1 MSKKSKFS
9 HIAISLIGAIIL
21 FCTLLGVEA
30 KILAPNGKAKVL
42 IAKSDIDENTVI
54 TSKNIDKL
62 FKEKEVD
69 GELEVTKSVKDKK
82 DLINTVTTKEINK
95 NEVISKNSFIDKDN
109 LLAKIENPVE
119 TSIKVSDLSQVV
131 GGILREGDIID
142 ISVINS
148 TSGES
153 KVVLENVYVDKAIA
167 SDGTE
172 IDREKNAVA
181 TVLNIIISKEEEEI
195 LNTEIDKGT
204 VRIRKIK

>member
-1 MSKKSKFS
+1 MGKKSKFS
-9 HIAISLIGAIIL
+9 HIVISLIGAIIL
-21 FCTLLGVEA
+21 FCVLLGVEA

-42 IAKSDIDENTVI
+42 IAKSDIAENTVI
-54 TSKNIDKL
+54 NSKNIDKL

-82 DLINTVTTKEINK
+82 NLINTVTTKEINK
-95 NEVISKNSFIDKDN
+95 NEVISKNSFMDKDN
-109 LLAKIENPVE
+109 LLTKIENPVE

-172 IDREKNAVA
+172 IDRENDAVA